1 MNAFAAGSYGLAAT
15 LYLILAALLLT
26 SWKGRRPGIRLAIAC
41 IVEAAWAAL
50 IAAHPYSPTGE
61 LPLVV
66 YLAEFA
72 RQAAWLATLAGL
84 LAMSGFPRLIAVAA
98 YVVCGGFAIAG
109 VLATWLGVATGFE
122 LDLATLLSKGGLA
135 ASVIGFLMLEQI
147 YRNST
152 ARGRSAFKYLFIG
165 LGGLFAYDLFLF
177 AWAEMFGSVNARLW
191 ALRGLINAMLLPAI
205 VVAVRRNPQ
214 WSVELFVSRQV
225 VFYSATLMAVGAYL
239 LAMAIGGYY
248 LREYIEHVQHAE
260 QDLQQFDRSWGAI
273 LQGVFFAG
281 ALIALAA
288 ALLSSALRRRL
299 RVFISKHFY
308 RNKYDYRAEWLRF
321 IATLSADEASPDIR
335 RTAIQAVAQIFG
347 SRAGSLFTLDDA
359 RRRFIPVAHWPDDF
373 VGYGDGTGIEAD
385 SGLGQFLRQRKW
397 IVELGEY
404 RHSPDL
410 YGDLVLPPWLAE
422 DSGAGI
428 VAPIEFRDEVT
439 GFVVL
444 EAPPPPFS
452 LNYED
457 RDVLKTVGQHLAT
470 HLAQYEA
477 DRRLTEARQFEAYNR
492 LTAFMM
498 HDLKNAVAQLHLLV
512 ANAARHKNNPE
523 FVEDAIETVSN
534 CAQRMSRLI
543 EQLRS
548 GETPPAHRQVQI
560 APLVT
565 QAVERCSMRRPVPQ
579 LHCDAE
585 GLCVDCDPERLTST
599 VEHVIRN
606 AQDATPEA
614 GRVEVAVEPSRR
626 GVVIRISDNGS
637 GMSPD
642 FVHERLFRPFDSTK
656 GSKGMGIGAYQVREY
671 ARQLGGEVEVDSEP
685 GSGTRFSIF
694 LPRCDAQ
701 QDTG

>member
-1 MNAFAAGSYGLAAT
+1 
-15 LYLILAALLLT
+15 
-26 SWKGRRPGIRLAIAC
+26 
-41 IVEAAWAAL
+41 
-50 IAAHPYSPTGE
+50 
-61 LPLVV
+61 
-66 YLAEFA
+66 
-72 RQAAWLATLAGL
+72 
-84 LAMSGFPRLIAVAA
+84 
-98 YVVCGGFAIAG
+98 
-109 VLATWLGVATGFE
+109 
-122 LDLATLLSKGGLA
+122 
-135 ASVIGFLMLEQI
+135 
-147 YRNST
+147 
-152 ARGRSAFKYLFIG
+152 
-165 LGGLFAYDLFLF
+165 
-177 AWAEMFGSVNARLW
+177 
-191 ALRGLINAMLLPAI
+191 MLLPAI

-239 LAMAIGGYY
+239 LVMAIGGYY
-248 LREYIEHVQHAE
+248 LREYIEYVQDVDG
-260 QDLQQFDRSWGAI
+260 DLQQFDRSWGAI
-273 LQGVFFAG
+273 LQGIFFAG
-281 ALIALAA
+281 AFVALAA

-373 VGYGDGTGIEAD
+373 SGYGNGTGVEIDA
-385 SGLGQFLRQRKW
+385 GLGQFLRQRQW

-410 YGDLVLPPWLAE
+410 YGDLVLPAWLADDE
-422 DSGAGI
+422 GVGI

-439 GFVVL
+439 GFLVL

-457 RDVLKTVGQHLAT
+457 RDLLKTVGQHLAT

-477 DRRLTEARQFEAYNR
+477 DRKLTEARQFEAYNR

-548 GETPPAHRQVQI
+548 GDTPPAHREVMI
-560 APLVT
+560 EPLIR
-565 QAVERCSMRRPVPQ
+565 QAVERCSTRRPVPE
-579 LHCDAE
+579 LDCDAE
-585 GLCVDCDPERLTST
+585 HICVDCDPERLTSA

-606 AQDATPEA
+606 AQDATPET
-614 GRVEVAVEPSRR
+614 GRVDVVVEPSPR
-626 GVVIRISDNGS
+626 GVVIRICDDGA

-671 ARQLGGEVEVDSEP
+671 ARQLGGEVEVESEQ

-694 LPRCDAQ
+694 LPRCDARP
-701 QDTG
+701 DGS